1 MEGNA
6 ASSIPPMKTGV
17 ILFVFVACARAAAD
31 GRALAEELAEERSQ
45 PPLIKLPGQGAKP

>member
-6 ASSIPPMKTGV
+6 ASSIPPMKSVV

-31 GRALAEELAEERSQ
+31 GGALAGELAEERSL